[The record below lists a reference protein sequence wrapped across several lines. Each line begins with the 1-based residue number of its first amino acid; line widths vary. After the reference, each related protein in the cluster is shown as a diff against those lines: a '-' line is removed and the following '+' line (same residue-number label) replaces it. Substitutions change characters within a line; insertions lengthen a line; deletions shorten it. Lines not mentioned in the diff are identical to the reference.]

1 MYTSVELPIVL
12 RGEHWTVTA
21 VSLRAFTDDL
31 DTPVQKN
38 EFYLFKGML
47 AEDVVGN
54 IFFLENEHD
63 GNAYVILTD
72 CPDYQRAKLTVMNFT
87 VSVDAGTN
95 AVTAVSCKKGEC
107 EAACR
112 GKYREATERKAL
124 VTMSNT
130 WGDCNRFTRVC
141 EEFVIKEIDK
151 AAELGV
157 EIVQIDDGWQFGN
170 TADVLRRDERGRR
183 VFADDFWQ
191 INTERFPHGLRC
203 IADYAASK
211 GVKVGLWFAPESRD
225 HFVCM
230 DRDIAILKNAYENW
244 GIRFFK
250 LDMYWIE
257 CDLDRDRFLQYL
269 AAVYAFG
276 DDVAVQLDVTRPDR
290 INYLSGRR
298 YGTLFVENRYTKKRT
313 YFPHRTLKNFWLL
326 SKYVP
331 ASRFQFEVINPAL
344 NKEVY
349 APDDEF
355 APARCGIDYLFASV
369 MLSNPLFWMEMQFLT
384 DEDSAKLKAM
394 ISVFKQY
401 GRVFSEGDVA
411 PIGQTPSGRSFTGFY
426 IRHGG
431 EEYALVFREATEKD
445 TGRYFVTTDQTNA
458 EVICA
463 NADVTACVEED
474 MLKVRFSKAKAFA
487 LLRLYGN

>member
-1 MYTSVELPIVL
+1 MNTSVALPIVL
-12 RGEHWTVTA
+12 NGEHWTITA

-38 EFYLFKGML
+38 EYYLFKGML
-47 AEDVVGN
+47 AETVKGN
-54 IFFLENEHD
+54 IFFLENIHE

-72 CPDYQRAKLTVMNFT
+72 CPDYERAELKIMNFT
-87 VSVDAGTN
+87 VNVDAGTN
-95 AVTAVSCKKGEC
+95 TVTAVSCKKGEC

-112 GKYREATERKAL
+112 AKYREAMDRKAL

-141 EEFVIKEIDK
+141 EEFVLKEIDK

-157 EIVQIDDGWQFGN
+157 DIVQIDDGWQFGN
-170 TADVLRRDERGRR
+170 TADLARRDERGRR
-183 VFADDFWQ
+183 LFADDFWQ
-191 INTERFPHGLRC
+191 INETRFPNGLKY
-203 IADYAASK
+203 ITDYASSK
-211 GVKVGLWFAPESRD
+211 GIKVGIWFAPESRD

-269 AAVYAFG
+269 SSIYAFG
-276 DDVAVQLDVTRPDR
+276 NDVSVQLDVTRPDR
-290 INYLSGRR
+290 INYLNGRQ

-331 ASRFQFEVINPAL
+331 ASRFQFEVINPEL
-344 NKEVY
+344 NQEIY
-349 APDDEF
+349 SPNDEF
-355 APARCGIDYLFASV
+355 APARYDMDYLFASV

-384 DEDSAKLKAM
+384 DENSEKLKYM
-394 ISVFKQY
+394 ISIFKKY
-401 GRVFSEGDVA
+401 SNLFSKGDIA
-411 PIGQTPSGRSFTGFY
+411 PIGEVPSGRSFTGFF

-445 TGRYFVTTDQTNA
+445 TGIFFVSSEKTNA
-458 EVICA
+458 EVICS
-463 NADVTACVEED
+463 NAEVSICMDVD
-474 MLKVRFSKAKAFA
+474 MLKVNFSKQRAFA
-487 LLRLYGN
+487 FVKLS

>member
-1 MYTSVELPIVL
+1 MNTSVALPLVL
-12 RGEHWTVTA
+12 NGEHWTITA

-31 DTPVQKN
+31 DTPVQVSKY
-38 EFYLFKGML
+38 YLFKGML
-47 AEDVVGN
+47 AESVRGN

-72 CPDYQRAKLTVMNFT
+72 CPDYASAELKIMNFT
-87 VSVDAGTN
+87 VNVEAGTN
-95 AVTAVSCKKGEC
+95 TVTAVSCQKGEC

-112 GKYREATERKAL
+112 EKYREAMDRKSL

-157 EIVQIDDGWQFGN
+157 DIVQIDDGWQFGN
-170 TADVLRRDERGRR
+170 TADLARRDERGRR
-183 VFADDFWQ
+183 LFADDFWQ
-191 INTERFPHGLRC
+191 INTERFPRGLKY

-211 GVKVGLWFAPESRD
+211 GIKVGIWFAPESRD

-230 DRDIAILKNAYENW
+230 DRDIAILKNAYDNW

-269 AAVYAFG
+269 ASVYSFG

-290 INYLSGRR
+290 INYLNGRQ

-313 YFPHRTLKNFWLL
+313 YFPHRTFKNFWLL

-344 NKEVY
+344 NQEVY
-349 APDDEF
+349 ASSDEF
-355 APARCGIDYLFASV
+355 APTRYDIDYLFASV
-369 MLSNPLFWMEMQFLT
+369 MPSNPLFWMEMQFLT
-384 DEDSAKLKAM
+384 DENTEKLKKM
-394 ISVFKQY
+394 ISVFKKY
-401 GRVFSEGDVA
+401 NKVFSEGDVA
-411 PIGQTPSGRSFTGFY
+411 PIGEIPSGRSFSGFF
-426 IRHGG
+426 IRHGSD
-431 EEYALVFREATEKD
+431 EYALVFREATEKD
-445 TGRYFVTTDQTNA
+445 TGVFLIPSEKTNA
-458 EVICA
+458 EIICS
-463 NADVTACVEED
+463 NADVTVCADSGV
-474 MLKVRFSKAKAFA
+474 LKAKFAKQRAFVFMK
-487 LLRLYGN
+487 LS

>member
-1 MYTSVELPIVL
+1 MYTSVALPIVL
-12 RGEHWTVTA
+12 KGEHWTVTA

-38 EFYLFKGML
+38 EFYLFKGMV

-63 GNAYVILTD
+63 GNAYAILTD
-72 CPDYQRAKLTVMNFT
+72 CPDYERAKLKIMNFA
-87 VSVDAGTN
+87 VNVEAGTN
-95 AVTAVSCKKGEC
+95 TVTAISCKKGEC

-112 GKYREATERKAL
+112 EKYREMMARKSL

-141 EEFVIKEIDK
+141 EDFVIKEIDK

-157 EIVQIDDGWQFGN
+157 DIVQIDDGWQFGS
-170 TADVLRRDERGRR
+170 TADVSRRDERGRR

-191 INTERFPHGLRC
+191 VNPERFPRGLKY
-203 IADYAASK
+203 ITDYAASK
-211 GVKVGLWFAPESRD
+211 GVKVGIWFAPESRD

-269 AAVYAFG
+269 ASVYAFG

-290 INYLSGRR
+290 INYLNGRQ

-331 ASRFQFEVINPAL
+331 ASRFQFEVINPEL
-344 NKEVY
+344 NKEIY
-349 APDDEF
+349 APDDAF
-355 APARCGIDYLFASV
+355 APARYDMDYLFASV
-369 MLSNPLFWMEMQFLT
+369 MLSNPLFWMEMQFLM
-384 DEDSAKLKAM
+384 DENSEKLRSM
-394 ISVFKQY
+394 ISIFKQY
-401 GRVFSEGDVA
+401 AAVFAEGDIA

-426 IRHGG
+426 IRYRD
-431 EEYALVFREATEKD
+431 EEYALVFREVTEKE
-445 TGRYFVTTDQTNA
+445 TGRYSVTSDKTNA
-458 EVICA
+458 EVICS
-463 NADVTACVEED
+463 NADVAACMDED
-474 MLKVRFSKAKAFA
+474 LLKVRFFKQRAFA
-487 LLRLYGN
+487 LIRLY

>member
-1 MYTSVELPIVL
+1 MYTNVSLPIVL
-12 RGEHWTVTA
+12 QGEHWRATA

-31 DTPVQKN
+31 DTPVLKN
-38 EFYLFKGML
+38 EFYLFKGMV

-63 GNAYVILTD
+63 ESAYVILTD
-72 CPDYQRAKLTVMNFT
+72 CPDYERAKLRIMNFT

-95 AVTAVSCKKGEC
+95 TVTAVSCKKGEC

-112 GKYREATERKAL
+112 EKYREEMGGRRL

-141 EEFVIKEIDK
+141 EEFVMREIDK

-157 EIVQIDDGWQFGN
+157 DIVQIDDGWQFGN
-170 TADVLRRDERGRR
+170 TADVSRRDERGRR

-191 INTERFPHGLRC
+191 INRERFPNGLKC
-203 IADYAASK
+203 VTDYAASK

-230 DRDIAILKNAYENW
+230 DRDIAVLKNAYENW

-257 CDLDRDRFLQYL
+257 GDLDRDRFLQYL
-269 AAVYAFG
+269 ASVYAFG

-331 ASRFQFEVINPAL
+331 ASRFQFEVINPGL
-344 NKEVY
+344 NGEVY
-349 APDDEF
+349 APNDEF
-355 APARCGIDYLFASV
+355 APARYGVDYLFASV

-384 DEDSAKLKAM
+384 DEDSEKLRSM
-394 ISVFKQY
+394 IAVFKQY
-401 GRVFSEGDVA
+401 GAVFSEGDVA
-411 PIGQTPSGRSFTGFY
+411 PIGQTPSGRSFTGFF
-426 IRHGG
+426 IRNGG
-431 EEYALVFREATEKD
+431 EEYALLFREVTRKD
-445 TGRYFVTTDQTNA
+445 TGRYFVTTDKTNI
-458 EVICA
+458 EVICS

-474 MLKVRFSKAKAFA
+474 LLKVRFSEPRAFA
-487 LLRLYGN
+487 FVRLY